1 MSKVYEIVQDK
12 IIKAMEEAIENGG
25 TAPWRKPWVGGI
37 PKNYLTKKHYRGIN
51 LLLLGGGSYLTLKQ
65 IKELAKKDPK
75 IKLKK
80 GSKSEMV
87 VFWSFVDK
95 KDKEKDSEED
105 NSYAILRYYKVFHIS
120 NVEGIEEE
128 ETQVFEHEPIDR
140 AELLLNKYK
149 EEVSISVQKSNK
161 AYYVPALDKI
171 VLPELNQFERSEEF
185 YSTAFHEI
193 VHSTGHESR
202 LSRFHSSD
210 QVNFGSDSYSKE
222 ELVAEIGSN
231 MILSSL
237 CIENE
242 QQQENS
248 VSYLYG
254 WLKAIKKDPKLITL
268 ASQKAQKAADY
279 ILAFIEE
286 KEKEK
291 EKELEE
297 AV

>member
-51 LLLLGGGSYLTLKQ
+51 LLLLGGGSYLTLRQ

-75 IKLKK
+75 IKRKK

-87 VFWSFVDK
+87 VFWNFVDK
-95 KDKEKDSEED
+95 KDKDKDKEED
-105 NSYAILRYYKVFHIS
+105 NSYAMLKYYKVYHIS

-128 ETQVFEHEPIDR
+128 EAEVFEHEPIER
-140 AELLLNKYK
+140 AELLLNKYN
-149 EEVSISVQKSNK
+149 EEVSIDVQKSNK
-161 AYYVPALDKI
+161 AYYVPATDKI
-171 VLPELNQFERSEEF
+171 VLPELNQFERAEEF
-185 YSTAFHEI
+185 YSTAFHEM

-202 LSRFHSSD
+202 LSRFNSSD
-210 QVNFGSDSYSKE
+210 QTKFGSVSYSKE

-237 CIENE
+237 CIESE
-242 QQQENS
+242 KQQENS

-254 WLKAIKKDPKLITL
+254 WLKAIKKDPKLITF
-268 ASQKAQKAADY
+268 ASQRAQKAADY

-286 KEKEK
+286 KEKELS
-291 EKELEE
+291 E
-297 AV
+297 VV